1 MLFKK
6 KKKVGKAKSI
16 FQPLIQPLTSLTKIR
31 TLVVSQIKLPESHSR
46 KFLIFFFLILDG
58 CDPFS
63 LKRKKN
69 SGLLDQIEVYMDF

>member
-1 MLFKK
+1 M
-6 KKKVGKAKSI
+6 GKAKSI

-31 TLVVSQIKLPESHSR
+31 TLVVSQIKLPESHSG
-46 KFLIFFFLILDG
+46 KSLIFFFILDG

-69 SGLLDQIEVYMDF
+69 SGLLDQIEVYMDC